1 MKRAQTNVSPLQH
14 WSAIVP
20 IGMSLAALLLV
31 LVYGLIIRP
40 GPQQDEGAPAHIY
53 QLLMSVQVPIVAY
66 FAIRWL
72 PRQTRP
78 ALTVLALQGLA
89 WLAALAAL
97 YYFEHQLAVI

>member
-1 MKRAQTNVSPLQH
+1 VNQAQTNASPLKH
-14 WSAIVP
+14 WSAITP
-20 IGMSLAALLLV
+20 IGMSLTALLLV

-40 GPQQDEGAPAHIY
+40 GPQEDEGTPAHIY

-66 FAIRWL
+66 FAIQWL
-72 PRQTRP
+72 PRQTRS
-78 ALTVLALQGLA
+78 ALVVLGLQGLA